1 MKEQLAS
8 AASSLSSAAANAN
21 LNLNQTL
28 TKAEGQISVQESAS
42 PQRASHKRTVSSGN
56 FEYAAS
62 SPNSAS
68 VKSQSKQE
76 LIVQPKK
83 ANSLVLNRDL
93 VQNQLTD
100 SSPEYEP
107 KDIELQRTVESISPQ
122 LGTLNIRDSP
132 RSRQDSINGEK
143 RASSAGTNRRQQPL
157 LPHQQA
163 FKSGQQSTPKQPQ
176 LVTTSDLNKKPSQST
191 TNESFQQAYANQA
204 NNKIEIDLLEFNAL
218 KDTNEVLK
226 AEVQRLTT
234 FEAEFRKLE
243 KEVYIKIFYFLNE
256 D

>member
-21 LNLNQTL
+21 LNLNQSL

-42 PQRASHKRTVSSGN
+42 PAPQRASHKRTVSSGN
-56 FEYAAS
+56 FEYPAS
-62 SPNSAS
+62 SLNSTS

-83 ANSLVLNRDL
+83 ADSLVLNQDL
-93 VQNQLTD
+93 VQNQLID

-107 KDIELQRTVESISPQ
+107 KDIELQRTIESISPQ

-157 LPHQQA
+157 LPHQQTL
-163 FKSGQQSTPKQPQ
+163 KNDQQSISTQSQ
-176 LVTTSDLNKKPSQST
+176 LVTSSDLKKTPSPSST
-191 TNESFQQAYANQA
+191 TQSFQQAYANQT
-204 NNKIEIDLLEFNAL
+204 NNNIEIDLLEFNAL

-226 AEVQRLTT
+226 AEVQRLIT
-234 FEAEFRKLE
+234 FEAKFNNLE
-243 KEVYIKIFYFLNE
+243 KEVKI
-256 D
+256 